1 MMSDSID
8 VLVKLFETLKGASDD
23 NVKTTRELIDGQ
35 HDLVTHIKHLPIKE
49 LSDALKEHSKESE
62 KNIDSC
68 TETVDSKNK
77 EVMDLLRIV
86 NTKITKMILVVIVA
100 FTILAGSYVLIRAV
114 ADDDKKYKT
123 WQQEMVQTHKNL
135 VQEIADE
142 LRREIEGI
150 REEQKLLHAQEDTED
165 ESIHK

>member
-1 MMSDSID
+1 
-8 VLVKLFETLKGASDD
+8 
-23 NVKTTRELIDGQ
+23 
-35 HDLVTHIKHLPIKE
+35 
-49 LSDALKEHSKESE
+49 
-62 KNIDSC
+62 
-68 TETVDSKNK
+68 
-77 EVMDLLRIV
+77 
-86 NTKITKMILVVIVA
+86 MILVVIVA